1 MVLRK
6 PFQHLFTVALLA
18 GCCSPLAA
26 QQDAASQANAAQAT
40 PSAQEAKLLSEPV
53 FRVSKLL
60 NEDKPGEQPAG
71 DVTAKP
77 DTGPAERLAANP
89 FPAKPAAHPLDNALE
104 MADNSLQDLQTI
116 RDYTA
121 TLVKRERYNGTLGE
135 REYMK
140 VKIRNERTV
149 DGKQIP
155 FSIYMRFM
163 QPKAVAGR
171 EVIWVKGQN
180 EGKILAHETGVIT
193 GFKTFHLDP
202 DGMLAMRNNRHPIYE
217 AGLENLVLKLI
228 EKAERDKA
236 AGLCKVEYRKGAKI
250 KGRACTMISV
260 THDVQK
266 APYDFHNAQVF
277 IDDELNIPIR
287 YASYDW
293 PSAPGEEA
301 PLIEEYTYLEV
312 QVNVGLT
319 DKDFDPANEEYAFP
333 GY

>member
-1 MVLRK
+1 MRK

-121 TLVKRERYNGTLGE
+121 TLVKRER
-135 REYMK
+135 
-140 VKIRNERTV
+140 
-149 DGKQIP
+149 
-155 FSIYMRFM
+155 
-163 QPKAVAGR
+163 
-171 EVIWVKGQN
+171 
-180 EGKILAHETGVIT
+180 
-193 GFKTFHLDP
+193 
-202 DGMLAMRNNRHPIYE
+202 
-217 AGLENLVLKLI
+217 
-228 EKAERDKA
+228 
-236 AGLCKVEYRKGAKI
+236 
-250 KGRACTMISV
+250 
-260 THDVQK
+260 
-266 APYDFHNAQVF
+266 
-277 IDDELNIPIR
+277 
-287 YASYDW
+287 
-293 PSAPGEEA
+293 
-301 PLIEEYTYLEV
+301 
-312 QVNVGLT
+312 
-319 DKDFDPANEEYAFP
+319 
-333 GY
+333 